1 MLNYNELESIA
12 KLKKLSLANAE
23 KDYLQDVMLFILY
36 SNLGKE
42 LVFKGGT
49 ALYKM
54 YKLNRFSEDLDFTLN
69 HKIDID
75 KISNKI
81 ISDLMLLNIKGK
93 IKEVK
98 EFRGEINVKF
108 LLNGP
113 LYRGSRETQCFI
125 PLNISKREH
134 TVLEPKK
141 ESVISL
147 YKEIPNFEV
156 FVMQEEEILAEK
168 IRTIFQ
174 RQKPRD
180 IYDLWFLLMK
190 KNTHPTKQIINKKLA
205 LYNIEFSF
213 KEFKDRIE
221 KMRGLWN
228 TDLKNLILND
238 LKDFDEVK
246 RDIIK
251 KLKEIYS
258 RRPKYLSNFLFFR

>member
-1 MLNYNELESIA
+1 MLNYRDLESIA
-12 KLKKLSLANAE
+12 KLKRLSLTNTE
-23 KDYLQDVMLFILY
+23 KDYLQDMMLFSLY

-69 HKIDID
+69 QKINIE
-75 KISNKI
+75 KISSKI

-93 IKEVK
+93 VK
-98 EFRGEINVKF
+98 ETKKFMGGINIRF

-113 LYRGSRETQCFI
+113 LYKGSRETQCFI

-134 TVLEPKK
+134 TLLEPKK
-141 ESVISL
+141 ELIISL

-156 FVMQEEEILAEK
+156 FVMQEREILAEK
-168 IRTIFQ
+168 VRAIFQ

-190 KNTHPTKQIINKKLA
+190 KNIPLVKEIISKKLD
-205 LYNIEFSF
+205 LYNIKFSF
-213 KEFKDRIE
+213 EEFKDRVE

-228 TDLKNLILND
+228 TDLKNLALND
-238 LKDFDEVK
+238 LNDFDKVKKEV
-246 RDIIK
+246 IK
-251 KLKEIYS
+251 KLKEMG
-258 RRPKYLSNFLFFR
+258 RNKEAK

>member
-1 MLNYNELESIA
+1 MLNYKELEGIA

-23 KDYLQDVMLFILY
+23 KDYLQDVMLFSLY

-69 HKIDID
+69 HKIDIE
-75 KISNKI
+75 KISSKI

-93 IKEVK
+93 VKEIKE
-98 EFRGEINVKF
+98 FGSEITVRF

-113 LYRGSRETQCFI
+113 LYKGSRETQCFI
-125 PLNISKREH
+125 PLNISKREQ
-134 TVLEPKK
+134 TLLEPKK
-141 ESVISL
+141 ESVISM

-168 IRTIFQ
+168 IRTVFQ

-190 KNTHPTKQIINKKLA
+190 KNTHPIKELITKKLA

-221 KMRGLWN
+221 RMRGLWN
-228 TDLKNLILND
+228 IDLKNLTLND
-238 LKDFDEVK
+238 LKDFDE
-246 RDIIK
+246 IK
-251 KLKEIYS
+251 KEAIEKLKGL
-258 RRPKYLSNFLFFR
+258 R

>member
-1 MLNYNELESIA
+1 MLNYKEIESIA
-12 KLKKLSLANAE
+12 KLKRLSLANVE
-23 KDYLQDVMLFILY
+23 KDYLQDVMLFSIY

-49 ALYKM
+49 ALYKI

-69 HKIDID
+69 HRIDTE

-93 IKEVK
+93 VKEVK
-98 EFRGEINVKF
+98 EYGGEINVRF

-113 LYRGSRETQCFI
+113 LYKGNKETQCFI

-134 TVLEPKK
+134 TLLEPKK
-141 ESVISL
+141 EIVISL

-156 FVMQEEEILAEK
+156 FVMQKEEILAEK

-190 KNTHPTKQIINKKLA
+190 KNTFLVKEIISKKLSI
-205 LYNIEFSF
+205 YNIEFNL
-213 KEFKDRIE
+213 KEFKNRIE
-221 KMRGLWN
+221 KMKGLWN
-228 TDLKNLILND
+228 TDLKNLIFND
-238 LKDFDEVK
+238 IEDFDEVK
-246 RDIIK
+246 KEIIE
-251 KLKEIYS
+251 KLKEE
-258 RRPKYLSNFLFFR
+258 L